1 MDITTEYFS
10 FIDEN
15 ETVTEFFS
23 LEPENTKLI
32 EDKEQ
37 QNSHTLSWYM
47 WVYAILST
55 IMLIFIYAHCT
66 CLCVST
72 FRVFWPRKYDM
83 NRKYVLVLSAL
94 DTVACFVAACQFLV
108 ERLMVFLPVPGGYIH
123 GRIYAWSLETIFVL
137 LQVAYS
143 SVLLVWA
150 TDRFLEIRHKRKYK
164 IIKQSPLHKLLSICF
179 VLMHPMFFWLILFL
193 SNFHL
198 ISDVMSMILFAT
210 SSIVDILK
218 FPLLWGLLKLST
230 VFLSV
235 PLEDSTMDART
246 VSEIRRNKQKMEISI
261 KICGWVSIFHFILRL
276 QSLTYAIVYFK
287 QFDLI
292 IITRSCMFFVLFVG
306 TFKVYWRYDNHFK
319 TIFKI
324 MHEQNRY

>member
-1 MDITTEYFS
+1 M
-10 FIDEN
+10 
-15 ETVTEFFS
+15 
-23 LEPENTKLI
+23 KLI

-55 IMLIFIYAHCT
+55 IVLLFMYAHCT
-66 CLCVST
+66 CLCMST
-72 FRVFWPRKYDM
+72 FKVFWPRKYDM
-83 NRKYVLVLSAL
+83 NRKYVLDLSAL
-94 DTVACFVAACQFLV
+94 NTLTCFVAACQFLV

-198 ISDVMSMILFAT
+198 ISDFMSMILFAT

-218 FPLLWGLLKLST
+218 FPLLWGLLKLSN
-230 VFLSV
+230 VFLSI

-261 KICGWVSIFHFILRL
+261 KICSWVSIFQFIFSFL
-276 QSLTYAIVYFK
+276 SSAYGIVYFK
-287 QFDLI
+287 LFDLLI
-292 IITRSCMFFVLFVG
+292 LAKSCLIFVKFWG

-319 TIFKI
+319 IIHKI
-324 MHEQNRY
+324 MHGKNRN